1 MYSNDLQGLV
11 TLSDGIIG
19 SGHTEEIKNNCQRS
33 TEFHF
38 PNIEHQL
45 DKIVNLNEQV
55 KKESEKYVKRNNKH
69 LQTGDFYITKHSNL
83 SQIHVIFHVVTNN
96 NSKEVI
102 SSRHPVL
109 LGLRNIIKTACS
121 NDVTSLMI
129 PLLLTYDMS
138 EVCKHLYL

>member
-1 MYSNDLQGLV
+1 MDN
-11 TLSDGIIG
+11 
-19 SGHTEEIKNNCQRS
+19 
-33 TEFHF
+33 
-38 PNIEHQL
+38 
-45 DKIVNLNEQV
+45 IVNLNEQV
-55 KKESEKYVKRNNKH
+55 KKNESEKYVKRNTKH

-96 NSKEVI
+96 NSKEI
-102 SSRHPVL
+102 INSRHPVL

-138 EVCKHLYL
+138 EVCRHFYM